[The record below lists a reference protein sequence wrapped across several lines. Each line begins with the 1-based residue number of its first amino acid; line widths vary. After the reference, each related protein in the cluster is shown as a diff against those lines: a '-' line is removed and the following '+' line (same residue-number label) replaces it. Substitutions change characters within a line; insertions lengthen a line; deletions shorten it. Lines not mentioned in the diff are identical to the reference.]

1 MNFFHAVMAVF
12 RFRQFKVLAL
22 KYWNAQP
29 PDDRDYYVR
38 TSGVKAPESS
48 GSIDLRQKINLLLP
62 IVTNDA
68 ERLDAPINYTS
79 YPAPAVGGPVIPV
92 NILFCVVDQDMGHR
106 PLSKQE
112 ILDAID
118 RCIGTAKTV
127 RRHAFWRL
135 ILPWYWIIDIPATI
149 ARIPFLILRQAGLPP
164 KVEENIISQFIKF
177 LLIISMIATASYF
190 GVKITFPD
198 LLQYIGK

>member
-1 MNFFHAVMAVF
+1 MTFFLAMIAVF

-29 PDDRDYYVR
+29 RDDRDWNSSS
-38 TSGVKAPESS
+38 SGAEAPESNES
-48 GSIDLRQKINLLLP
+48 LKLREEINLLIP
-62 IVTNDA
+62 TVTNDA
-68 ERLDAPINYTS
+68 ERLGADIHYKS
-79 YPAPAVGGPVIPV
+79 FPAPVVGGPVIPV
-92 NILFCVVDQDMGHR
+92 NVLQSVVDQDIGHA

-118 RCIGTAKTV
+118 RCIGTAITV

-164 KVEENIISQFIKF
+164 RLEENIISQVIKF
-177 LLIISMIATASYF
+177 LLIISMIATASYL

-198 LLQYIGK
+198 LLQFISK